1 MGQCYS
7 TDLRIAPRKNAGEVV
22 RKYNEIRKDMEKPVD
37 GLVFRSVCKFMHN
50 EPVRSVPG
58 VARNLLAAH
67 QKNFQH
73 VNGVYY
79 SAFDASYGW
88 SWVMAEVFKR
98 LAPVLAD
105 GSQLWVGEE
114 EGTWE
119 LTVRNGEAVET
130 EREAE

>member
-22 RKYNEIRKDMEKPVD
+22 RKYNEIRKDMERNNNCV
-37 GLVFRSVCKFMHN
+37 FMHN

-88 SWVMAEVFKR
+88 AWVMAEVFTR

-119 LTVRNGEAVET
+119 LTVKNGIAVET